1 MFHIFDLFN
10 NSWKFPFNLAQI
22 LEFHRWANQRLKHS
36 NFSFRLKRNSG
47 FEFHERYFCVQSLGF
62 LHSINCCLLLT
73 ESHHSN
79 HILFCYLI
87 NFNLWLCVQCTLY
100 TEKAKAK
107 FTEQRMESIIS
118 ATIEVFVH
126 PHHRQHH
133 RHQNQTLKTKQHT
146 TILREKLIYE
156 NSIFIP
162 PSIAANDN
170 KLFNISR
177 ASQID

>member
-1 MFHIFDLFN
+1 MKISLQFSS
-10 NSWKFPFNLAQI
+10 NSRI
-22 LEFHRWANQRLKHS
+22 SSMANHRLKHS

-73 ESHHSN
+73 ESHHNN
-79 HILFCYLI
+79 HISVCYLI
-87 NFNLWLCVQCTLY
+87 NFILWLCVHRKSEGQIHRTANGIDY
-100 TEKAKAK
+100 I
-107 FTEQRMESIIS
+107 RNDWS
-118 ATIEVFVH
+118 FVR
-126 PHHRQHH
+126 PHRRRHH
-133 RHQNQTLKTKQHT
+133 RHRNQTLKTKQHT
-146 TILREKLIYE
+146 TILREKFIYE

>member
-22 LEFHRWANQRLKHS
+22 LEFHRWANHRLKHS
-36 NFSFRLKRNSG
+36 NFSFCLKRNSG

-73 ESHHSN
+73 ESHHNN
-79 HILFCYLI
+79 HISVCYLI
-87 NFNLWLCVQCTLY
+87 NFILWLCVHRKSEGQIHRTANGIDFIRNDWSFCSPPPPSTSSSSKSN
-100 TEKAKAK
+100 TENQATHNNPRGEK
-107 FTEQRMESIIS
+107 F
-118 ATIEVFVH
+118 
-126 PHHRQHH
+126 
-133 RHQNQTLKTKQHT
+133 
-146 TILREKLIYE
+146 IYE